1 MYTDARMMATE
12 RPRAAGV
19 WRLATVLAIVVAVA
33 STVGWRI
40 ARTMGFGRPFKVLKI
55 TAEPGAEQRRSEMP
69 NVRDPVPVA
78 RQSLAGVAAIGAG
91 VAAAQPVRRVDGAA
105 FIASV
110 DRTSALSAAQRAR
123 LTTTFQMAAKLQ
135 ATIDAT
141 DNPDTRADLQRR
153 LDDQVLTRLRMTLPK
168 EALGLMSQIDGA
180 AGPVAFQFRQ
190 NP

>member
-12 RPRAAGV
+12 RPRATGV
-19 WRLATVLAIVVAVA
+19 WRLATVLAIVVVA

-55 TAEPGAEQRRSEMP
+55 TATPGAEGLRSE
-69 NVRDPVPVA
+69 VPSRGTGLTV

-110 DRTSALSAAQRAR
+110 DQASPLSPAQRAR

-141 DNPDTRADLQRR
+141 DNPETRADLQRR
-153 LDDQVLTRLRMTLPK
+153 LDDQVRTRLRMTLPQ
-168 EALGLMSQIDGA
+168 EALTLMSQVDDA
-180 AGPVAFQFRQ
+180 RGPVVFQFRP